1 MSIEKSWGLPLHSG
15 VAAGRGLRTQVGA
28 LPWRIARGRLELL
41 LITGRRSGRWG
52 VPRGWRADD
61 PTPAD
66 AAARE
71 AWEEAGVTGRISP
84 HCLGLYTRVRTA
96 GRSRLPCV
104 VALFPLEVLR
114 LEARWPEHGARDRR
128 WVTRED
134 AGTLVENRELL
145 RLLLAF
151 DPRAL
156 S

>member
-1 MSIEKSWGLPLHSG
+1 MSIEETWGRPLRLRRD
-15 VAAGRGLRTQVGA
+15 ADDPRTQFGA
-28 LPWRIARGRLELL
+28 LPWRIESGRLELL
-41 LITGRRSGRWG
+41 LITGRRSGKWG
-52 VPRGWRADD
+52 VPRGWCEGD

-71 AWEEAGVTGRISP
+71 AWEEAGVTGRIS
-84 HCLGLYTRVRTA
+84 HNCLGLYTRVRTS

-114 LEARWPEHGARDRR
+114 LEAHWPEHGARERR
-128 WVTRED
+128 WATPKD
-134 AGTLVENRELL
+134 AETLVENRELV

-156 S
+156 P